1 MLLVLLQG
9 LVMVI
14 EHILLLLHGID
25 EAAAPAMLQVTTNVF
40 LQSVAAPRRR
50 DSVWREHTDA

>member
-1 MLLVLLQG
+1 MLPVLLHG

-14 EHILLLLHGID
+14 EHILLLLHGMD
-25 EAAAPAMLQVTTNVF
+25 EAAASAMLQVTANVF
-40 LQSVAAPRRR
+40 VQAVAAPRRL